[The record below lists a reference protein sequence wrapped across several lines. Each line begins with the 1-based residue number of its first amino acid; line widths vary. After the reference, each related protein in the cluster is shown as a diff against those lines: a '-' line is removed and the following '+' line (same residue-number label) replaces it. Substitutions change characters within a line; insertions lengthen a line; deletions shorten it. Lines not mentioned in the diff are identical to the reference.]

1 MEKVEIEKIGEM
13 RFCLTDYRAV
23 DFNQSV
29 DCVFDL
35 YGYGESDAIDDV
47 MGIETYW
54 TFCRQFA
61 LVMGFGEKLVCDW
74 FGDK

>member
-1 MEKVEIEKIGEM
+1 MEGAKIDKIGEM
-13 RFCLTDYRAV
+13 RFCLSDYRAV

-35 YGYGESDAIDDV
+35 YGEPDAVDDV
-47 MGIETYW
+47 MCMETYW

-61 LVMGFGEKLVCDW
+61 LAMGFGEKLVYDW